1 MGKAMT
7 CDRCGAYYTDSK
19 GFDFELSGNMWHG
32 FGIKVNGAYRNDY
45 DRRLI
50 FPDAMDEI
58 GIDLCP
64 DCLRELSAWLGG
76 VDTGTEPPA
85 DADRRIR
92 HLEYLLDNAERKA
105 ERRRRH
111 IEACERRNARLNA
124 QIAAERD
131 ELLDIAR
138 RIGDM
143 PAQLG
148 DCGLRASQ
156 LGVIADRIRQAVGG
170 GR

>member
-1 MGKAMT
+1 MAADGFGFDSMWT
-7 CDRCGAYYTDSK
+7 CDSRPPRCRGC
-19 GFDFELSGNMWHG
+19 
-32 FGIKVNGAYRNDY
+32 
-45 DRRLI
+45 DRGR
-50 FPDAMDEI
+50 
-58 GIDLCP
+58 
-64 DCLRELSAWLGG
+64 RE
-76 VDTGTEPPA
+76 A
-85 DADRRIR
+85 DAERRIR

-124 QIAAERD
+124 RIAAERD

-138 RIGDM
+138 RIEEM

-148 DCGLRASQ
+148 DCALRASQ
-156 LGVIADRIRQAVGG
+156 LGVIADRIRQAAGG

>member
-1 MGKAMT
+1 MAKAYT
-7 CDRCGAYYTDSK
+7 CDRCGSYFTERK
-19 GFDFELSGNMWHG
+19 GIDFERSGSTRHG
-32 FGIKVNGAYRNDY
+32 SGIKIGGAYRDIPIARG
-45 DRRLI
+45 DI
-50 FPDAMDEI
+50 H
-58 GIDLCP
+58 IDLCP

-76 VDTGTEPPA
+76 GDVVPEPPA

-92 HLEYLLDNAERKA
+92 HLEYLLENSERKA

-124 QIAAERD
+124 KISAERD

-138 RIGDM
+138 RIEAM
-143 PAQLG
+143 PRELG
-148 DCGLRASQ
+148 DCALRASQ
-156 LGVIADRIRQAVGG
+156 LDVIADRIREAVGG